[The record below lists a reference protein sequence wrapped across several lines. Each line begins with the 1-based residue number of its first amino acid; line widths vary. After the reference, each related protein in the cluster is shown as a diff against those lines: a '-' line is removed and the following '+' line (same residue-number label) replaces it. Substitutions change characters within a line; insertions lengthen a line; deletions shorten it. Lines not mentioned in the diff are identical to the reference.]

1 MRFVFVNDT
10 WGVDGVSEGP
20 GCADDLYGDRFEGN
34 LKAIRTKGTIVGM
47 GSASGK
53 IEAFDPKVLY
63 PKNVKFVYPS

>member
-1 MRFVFVNDT
+1 M
-10 WGVDGVSEGP
+10 
-20 GCADDLYGDRFEGN
+20 YGDRFEGN
-34 LKAIRTKGTIVGM
+34 LKAIRAKGTIVGM

>member
-1 MRFVFVNDT
+1 M
-10 WGVDGVSEGP
+10 DGASE

-34 LKAIRTKGTIVGM
+34 LKAIRAKGTVVGM

>member
-1 MRFVFVNDT
+1 M
-10 WGVDGVSEGP
+10 SE

-34 LKAIRTKGTIVGM
+34 LKAIRAKGTIVGM